1 VGLRFSVAVRLC
13 GVALALG
20 WVQAP
25 RAVAGP
31 FDGRGMW
38 IWMVSHSDGGN
49 PTAIANRASANGIK
63 TLFVKSGDGTSYW
76 SQFSRRLVY
85 FIHRNGVRVCAW
97 QYVYGTNP
105 QIEAQIGAQA
115 VRNGADCL
123 VIDAEAEYEGRYG
136 AAQRYIDA
144 LRAAVG
150 RRYPVG
156 LASFPYVDNH
166 PAFPYSVFLGH
177 GGATF
182 DLPQMYWRDIGA
194 GVGAVYRHT
203 YIVNRI
209 YRRPIRPLGQTDN
222 ASAGEVSLFR
232 GLSVAY
238 RAGGLSWWDYAWT
251 SVNGLWPAVS
261 GPYASLAPLSS
272 PGVPVLRYGSQG
284 DMVLW
289 MQELLKSAIPSQRT
303 TGTFASQTLRNLRHF
318 QALHGISTTGQ
329 TGPLTWQALLRLP
342 ASGVRWASPAR
353 AAQAHGER
361 FPRAPESARL
371 PALAYEIHKPSGTDG
386 ARTQRRRSAS

>member
-1 VGLRFSVAVRLC
+1 M
-13 GVALALG
+13 LALG
-20 WVQAP
+20 CVQAP
-25 RAVAGP
+25 RAAAGP

-38 IWMVSHSDGGN
+38 IWYVSRSEGGN
-49 PTAIANRASANGIK
+49 PTAIAKRARAHGIK

-97 QYVYGTNP
+97 QYVYGTSP
-105 QIEAQIGAQA
+105 LTEAQIGAQA

-123 VIDAEAEYEGRYG
+123 VIDAEAEYEGRYS

-156 LASFPYVDNH
+156 LASFPYVDYH
-166 PAFPYSVFLGH
+166 PAFPYSVFLGR

-182 DLPQMYWRDIGA
+182 NLPQMYWRDISTS
-194 GVGAVYRHT
+194 VGAVYRHT
-203 YIVNRI
+203 YIDNGI
-209 YRRPIRPLGQTDN
+209 YRRPIRPLGQTDS
-222 ASAGEVSLFR
+222 ATAGEISLFR

-238 RAGGLSWWDYAWT
+238 HAGGLSWWDYAWT
-251 SVNGLWPAVS
+251 SANGLWPAVS
-261 GPYASLAPLSS
+261 GLYTTVAPLSS
-272 PGVPVLRYGSQG
+272 PGVPVLHYGSQG

-303 TGTFASQTLRNLRHF
+303 TGTFASETLGNLRRF
-318 QALHGISTTGQ
+318 QARHGIPTTGQ
-329 TGPLTWQALLRLP
+329 TGPLTWRALLRLP
-342 ASGVRWASPAR
+342 VSRVHWASEAR
-353 AAQAHGER
+353 AARGRAR
-361 FPRAPESARL
+361 RSPRAPQSARL
-371 PALAYEIHKPSGTDG
+371 PALAYEIGKPSGIDG
-386 ARTQRRRSAS
+386 ARMRRPRSAG